1 MVCFWDVL
9 EAISVVYEVLS
20 EIMAFVF
27 VCYPLIYQVN
37 VVGDDSNMCLERVVE
52 FYRGIRHG
60 HFHGHYHGV
69 LWL

>member
-9 EAISVVYEVLS
+9 EAISVVYEVLA
-20 EIMAFVF
+20 EIMALVF

-37 VVGDDSNMCLERVVE
+37 VVGDDSNM
-52 FYRGIRHG
+52 IRTSG
-60 HFHGHYHGV
+60 RILSRHGHYHGV